1 MLTNLVLIL
10 ITSKNQSERNRAVC
24 VWGGDRFSSKEPRRN
39 YLLSL
44 PHRSLSQCY
53 LSDGRPPV
61 LDQSIPY
68 SVGLQTKL
76 IHDLVVGV

>member
-10 ITSKNQSERNRAVC
+10 ITSKNQSKTEEQGC
-24 VWGGDRFSSKEPRRN
+24 VGGTDFSSKEPRRN

-44 PHRSLSQCY
+44 PHRSLFQCY
-53 LSDGRPPV
+53 LSDGKPPV

-68 SVGLQTKL
+68 LVGLQTKL
-76 IHDLVVGV
+76 IRDLVVGV